1 MAANNETIKVSV
13 IIYVKNTVDYIEQ
26 CITSVRNQTLH
37 EIEILIIDG
46 GSTDG
51 TKEIIEKMKE
61 WDDRIRTFDAPA
73 SVGAQFNLGLK
84 ETRGQYIGICEA
96 DDYIPTDMYEK
107 QYRIAEENHLDVLRA
122 SYYQVCSIGG
132 SEYRFWHKSCWNP
145 EWTDKVIENDGFL
158 FLGEAVNGF
167 WSGLYSRKFLEDY
180 DVRMNE
186 TKGAAYQ
193 DISISFLTQMYA
205 KRIWFMKEAFYCYRI
220 DNPNAS
226 AFSPQSMEMHNR
238 EYEEL
243 KKQLVARG
251 QWEKYKNVFFSWELL
266 SYRWILRRLSGE
278 VRKAELG
285 KVYRCLQ
292 RQIEENG
299 YCLPC
304 VADTARELA
313 EAFLKGEADFSE
325 KILEGIE
332 NSERLLTYI
341 LSFFREDS
349 RILLFGMGQIG
360 KILKKFL
367 ELHKKEV
374 ILLDNSGRLQDLGF
388 MGQRVFQP
396 EKAVESFPDEKI
408 IIASAIHG
416 QEMKGQLLTLGVREE
431 QILICDDE
439 EFLLRE
445 IFVRA
450 AVYGE
455 ERQQ

>member
-186 TKGAAYQ
+186 TKGA
-193 DISISFLTQMYA
+193 D
-205 KRIWFMKEAFYCYRI
+205 
-220 DNPNAS
+220 
-226 AFSPQSMEMHNR
+226 
-238 EYEEL
+238 
-243 KKQLVARG
+243 
-251 QWEKYKNVFFSWELL
+251 
-266 SYRWILRRLSGE
+266 
-278 VRKAELG
+278 RKS
-285 KVYRCLQ
+285 V
-292 RQIEENG
+292 
-299 YCLPC
+299 
-304 VADTARELA
+304 V
-313 EAFLKGEADFSE
+313 
-325 KILEGIE
+325 
-332 NSERLLTYI
+332 
-341 LSFFREDS
+341 
-349 RILLFGMGQIG
+349 
-360 KILKKFL
+360 
-367 ELHKKEV
+367 
-374 ILLDNSGRLQDLGF
+374 
-388 MGQRVFQP
+388 
-396 EKAVESFPDEKI
+396 
-408 IIASAIHG
+408 
-416 QEMKGQLLTLGVREE
+416 
-431 QILICDDE
+431 
-439 EFLLRE
+439 
-445 IFVRA
+445 
-450 AVYGE
+450 
-455 ERQQ
+455 